1 MLIIIK
7 KSAKKSTSFQNSQK
21 VIKQKLNFSMKIQ
34 IAKKGK
40 RKKEILLKKLWVF
53 SRAWLYFMRVGSF
66 HLQVAVMRRNSIISL
81 GRRQRRRRNCGGWEE
96 RENSIWWC
104 QERLIK
110 KIYPSWRKETFLFG
124 VTSRVAC
131 YSNNYTEGQNS
142 IFDFNTKI
150 DPVSNNGQK
159 LALWEWVSN
168 MHQYEITSRVSHF
181 SNNLLSL
188 KIIKMHAKG

>member
-1 MLIIIK
+1 MNIK
-7 KSAKKSTSFQNSQK
+7 KSAQKFKSFQNPQK
-21 VIKQKLNFSMKIQ
+21 VIKLKLNFSMKIQ
-34 IAKKGK
+34 IAKKGN
-40 RKKEILLKKLWVF
+40 REKEILLKKLWVF

-131 YSNNYTEGQNS
+131 YSNNYTEGQKFNFWRKLAKRFIW
-142 IFDFNTKI
+142 IFALKI
-150 DPVSNNGQK
+150 QILTSVQK
-159 LALWEWVSN
+159 LIQFQIMDKN
-168 MHQYEITSRVSHF
+168 SHCE
-181 SNNLLSL
+181 SE
-188 KIIKMHAKG
+188 